1 LSLIAGTKS
10 LIRHSQKNKI
20 KNFLIL
26 KIEIASFST
35 FSKGLDNSLAQLAG
49 ELCWCK
55 MTQKSGSCETFRVIR

>member
-55 MTQKSGSCETFRVIR
+55 M